1 MRLLLQILLY
11 LPLLYGY
18 WQLHA
23 RLALW
28 VQWLPDLF
36 SSRPFQLSGLLAAS
50 VLCGVLAGITFSVP
64 VALLYRQYAF
74 LTAATISLI
83 GAAFDFYL
91 MSVPSSR
98 PFTVAALA
106 IDLLVFAV
114 ALPAVVLV
122 LRWLRPNNSFKPNP
136 LRGSA

>member
-1 MRLLLQILLY
+1 MQIALY

-18 WQLHA
+18 WHVHS

-28 VQWLPDLF
+28 VQWMPDLF

-50 VLCGVLAGITFSVP
+50 ALCGLLAGIAFSVP
-64 VALLYRQYAF
+64 VALLYRQNAV
-74 LTAATISLI
+74 LVALTISLM

-91 MSVPSSR
+91 MSAPSR

-106 IDLLVFAV
+106 VDLLAFAA
-114 ALPAVVLV
+114 ALPIVVLV
-122 LRWLRPNNSFKPNP
+122 FRRLRPNNSFKPNP